1 MSSHLT
7 VLSKAAHS
15 ARLRVT
21 VSESPTAHSLNLILD
36 TIVRSAASCSLQ
48 DFVWVETKTKG
59 FALATATSA
68 HRANATHAQRTAQ
81 MQPAR
86 IAFRRGLCIASCTT
100 TSQRSAPRKCNQ
112 SAEVWASHPVQRQRS
127 APRKCNQSVEY

>member
-21 VSESPTAHSLNLILD
+21 VSESPTAPSLNLILD

-68 HRANATHAQRTAQ
+68 HRANATHAQR
-81 MQPAR
+81 
-86 IAFRRGLCIASCTT
+86 
-100 TSQRSAPRKCNQ
+100 SAPRKCNQ
-112 SAEVWASHPVQRQRS
+112 RVSHSAEVCASHPVQRPRSAAHHANATSPQRS
-127 APRKCNQSVEY
+127 GHHIPYNDSAAHRANATSP